1 MNAILE
7 KEYKKYRSMNEAEG
21 DIILTDSLVDKIHW
35 ESNSLVKINPNIPT
49 DRVIKKTTTDKFP
62 ANAITVRFISMKNK
76 VVTVYF
82 YGQSK
87 VRNYGSGGNKMTW
100 RTIDQKLHV
109 TLPFQSQHSHLPK
122 MLWGYSFQGNL
133 PDNFTLDE
141 MTIALKHIKGEVDR
155 MTSSHS
161 HPHLWGN

>member
-7 KEYKKYRSMNEAEG
+7 KEYKKHGLTYQWLKNGAAEAEG

-62 ANAITVRFISMKNK
+62 ANAITVRFIRMRDK

-82 YGQSK
+82 YGES
-87 VRNYGSGGNKMTW
+87 RNYGSGGNKKGMTW
-100 RTIDQKLHV
+100 TTIEQKLHV
-109 TLPFQSQHSHLPK
+109 TLPYRGSRAQTCD
-122 MLWGYSFQGNL
+122 WGYSFMGNL
-133 PDNFTLDE
+133 PDSFTLNE
-141 MTIALKHIKGEVDR
+141 MVSSLEHIKEEVDR
-155 MTSSHS
+155 MT
-161 HPHLWGN
+161 GN

>member
-1 MNAILE
+1 MD
-7 KEYKKYRSMNEAEG
+7 EAEG

-82 YGQSK
+82 YGQS
-87 VRNYGSGGNKMTW
+87 RNYGSGGNKKGMTW
-100 RTIDQKLHV
+100 TTIEQKLHV
-109 TLPFQSQHSHLPK
+109 TLPFKAHHYLSRFSSD
-122 MLWGYSFQGNL
+122 WGYSFQGNL

-141 MTIALKHIKGEVDR
+141 MTIALEHIKGEVDR
-155 MTSSHS
+155 MT
-161 HPHLWGN
+161 GN

>member
-7 KEYKKYRSMNEAEG
+7 KEYKKYGKMDEATPFKPQSYR
-21 DIILTDSLVDKIHW
+21 IYW

-49 DRVIKKTTTDKFP
+49 DKIIKKTTTDKFP
-62 ANAITVRFISMKNK
+62 ANAITVRFIRMRDK

-82 YGQSK
+82 YGESK

-100 RTIDQKLHV
+100 RTINRKLHV
-109 TLPFQSQHSHLPK
+109 TLPFKANHDNF
-122 MLWGYSFQGNL
+122 LWGYSFQGNL

-141 MTIALKHIKGEVDR
+141 MTYALGYIKGEVDR
-155 MTSSHS
+155 MTR
-161 HPHLWGN
+161 N